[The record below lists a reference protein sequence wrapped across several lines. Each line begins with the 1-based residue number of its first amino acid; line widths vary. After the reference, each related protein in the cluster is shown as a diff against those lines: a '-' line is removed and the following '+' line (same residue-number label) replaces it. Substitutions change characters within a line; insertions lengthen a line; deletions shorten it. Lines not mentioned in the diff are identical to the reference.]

1 MLFTVRES
9 GGQGRQPRAC
19 AGEAKRSALSARFT
33 KRTIGSDGPIR
44 ENAFPAH
51 LLAACVHD
59 VSVVGSTE
67 AETAWRERPPRWPR
81 ARSQTGSDLVVAS
94 RHGCALCRR
103 AEQRGAYRS
112 AEGAAGI
119 LRSEMTDPA
128 GVTALKRRRTGF
140 GNRPSRSA
148 GKLPGGGTP
157 RATPCSPL
165 RSPINLG
172 DAGLAGRQGVSAAV
186 FRTHN

>member
-1 MLFTVRES
+1 LLFTVRES

-81 ARSQTGSDLVVAS
+81 ARSQTGSDLVVA
-94 RHGCALCRR
+94 HATAALCVAAQSSVAPTGRPK
-103 AEQRGAYRS
+103 APPEFS
-112 AEGAAGI
+112 A
-119 LRSEMTDPA
+119 P
-128 GVTALKRRRTGF
+128 K
-140 GNRPSRSA
+140 
-148 GKLPGGGTP
+148 
-157 RATPCSPL
+157 
-165 RSPINLG
+165 
-172 DAGLAGRQGVSAAV
+172 
-186 FRTHN
+186 

>member
-1 MLFTVRES
+1 LLFTVRES

-67 AETAWRERPPRWPR
+67 TEAETEDHVGVLEGDRLIIR
-81 ARSQTGSDLVVAS
+81 RS
-94 RHGCALCRR
+94 
-103 AEQRGAYRS
+103 
-112 AEGAAGI
+112 GI
-119 LRSEMTDPA
+119 P
-128 GVTALKRRRTGF
+128 
-140 GNRPSRSA
+140 
-148 GKLPGGGTP
+148 
-157 RATPCSPL
+157 
-165 RSPINLG
+165 
-172 DAGLAGRQGVSAAV
+172 
-186 FRTHN
+186 